1 MRKNRKVNTI
11 QLLGLVFHETVLENA
26 ALPSCHLPLLF
37 CPVTVNSFFKS
48 YKWPLCS
55 GPSAAK
61 ALIFLCLL
69 PTPRSLAGDV
79 VLISPLQV
87 VPG

>member
-1 MRKNRKVNTI
+1 MRKNRKMNTI
-11 QLLGLVFHETVLENA
+11 KLLGLVFHETVLENA

-55 GPSAAK
+55 QGPH
-61 ALIFLCLL
+61 IPL
-69 PTPRSLAGDV
+69 PPPHPSLPGRV
-79 VLISPLQV
+79 VGHV
-87 VPG
+87 VSLG